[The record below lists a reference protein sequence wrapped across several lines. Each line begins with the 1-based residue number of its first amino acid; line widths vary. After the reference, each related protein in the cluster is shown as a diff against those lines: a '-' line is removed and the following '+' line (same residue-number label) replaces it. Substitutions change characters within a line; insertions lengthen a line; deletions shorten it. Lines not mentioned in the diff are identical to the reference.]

1 MLRVQRNSEE
11 FEGLKKRMNIFTKHP
26 KEVGESYFQHF
37 RVALKIAVIL
47 FCSSFFQ
54 LAHSVFPFVTPPVFA
69 RVDSLK
75 AYFAKVSPSE
85 RKKNNLRSRG
95 SHPIEAD

>member
-1 MLRVQRNSEE
+1 
-11 FEGLKKRMNIFTKHP
+11 MNIFTKHP

-37 RVALKIAVIL
+37 RAALKLAATL
-47 FCSSFFQ
+47 SCSSFFQ
-54 LAHSVFPFVTPPVFA
+54 LVHSILPFVTPPTFA

-75 AYFAKVSPSE
+75 AYLEKVSPSE

-95 SHPIEAD
+95 SHPVEAD